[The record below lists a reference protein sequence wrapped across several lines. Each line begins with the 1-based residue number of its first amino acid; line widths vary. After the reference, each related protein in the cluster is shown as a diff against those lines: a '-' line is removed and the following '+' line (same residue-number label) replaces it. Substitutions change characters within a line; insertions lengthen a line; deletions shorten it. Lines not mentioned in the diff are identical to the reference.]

1 VVREGVG
8 AGGRNDSSLVC
19 TYDNKTIKKKKIKKK
34 EKPFLEKA
42 SLRCWAKR
50 KKPSAKEGKGK

>member
-1 VVREGVG
+1 M
-8 AGGRNDSSLVC
+8 N
-19 TYDNKTIKKKKIKKK
+19 NKTIKKKKIKKK